1 MEGMEKQL
9 TALVNGSNYSIS
21 VDGTLVNMS
30 NGKLKKW
37 TKDTNGYMRCTIWV
51 DGKSYTISQ
60 HRILAEY
67 FIDNPEQKQQVNHKN
82 GIKHDNRIENLE
94 WVTQSENALHSFANG
109 LQKPT
114 RPHMRKVINMQS
126 GKIYDCISDAA
137 KDNGINVSYLNLMLN
152 GKKNNTSKLKFYE
165 KD

>member
-1 MEGMEKQL
+1 MTQQ
-9 TALVNGSNYSIS
+9 TAVINGSNYSIS

-37 TKDTNGYMRCTIWV
+37 TKDTNGYMRCTIWIN
-51 DGKSYTISQ
+51 GKSSTISQ

-67 FIDNPEQKQQVNHKN
+67 FIENLEKKQQVNHKN

-94 WVTQSENALHSFANG
+94 WVTQSENALHSFTNG

-152 GKKNNTSKLKFYE
+152 GKKNNTSKLKIYE
-165 KD
+165 ED

>member
-1 MEGMEKQL
+1 MKQ
-9 TALVNGSNYSIS
+9 TAVINGSNYSIS

-30 NGKLKKW
+30 NGRLKKW

-51 DGKSYTISQ
+51 NGKSSTISQ

-67 FIDNPEQKQQVNHKN
+67 FIENPEQKQQVNHKN

-114 RPHMRKVINMQS
+114 RPHMRKVVNVQS

-137 KDNGINVSYLNLMLN
+137 KDNGLNVSYLNLMLN
-152 GKKNNTSKLKFYE
+152 GKKNNTSKLKIYE
-165 KD
+165 TD